1 MLPERFDLKY
11 VGADGEDHRPVMIHR
26 GVISTMERFT
36 AYLIEMYKGAFPTWL
51 APKQVEMI
59 PVKNELHMEYAKQ
72 LQSRLLAHHIRIDID
87 DRNEK
92 MGYKIRQAQVNKIPY
107 TLVLGDHEVADQTV
121 TVRKYGQKDTE
132 TMPFDDFVTLL
143 NHDIET
149 YSRKN

>member
-36 AYLIEMYKGAFPTWL
+36 AYLIEMYKGAFQTWL